1 MNRADYLTTGFA
13 DTMKAA
19 VPTRKGIYCAVC
31 LVGELPEK
39 NPEQST
45 AIMEE
50 VLSFLGRITL
60 RQLMTVFPPT
70 KEYDG
75 EKYGCKDY
83 FSTMDAVQ
91 DFGPDTPM
99 GDQVLDFLWD
109 YNERHIREMIVR
121 FMCIT
126 SALRRQQ
133 GQKGIAEEYMEK
145 QGVHGYYNG
154 TDAYGRK
161 VLVDGVTDE
170 VQVLSKPKAQKPR
183 WWRIIE
189 GGAVH

>member
-1 MNRADYLTTGFA
+1 MNRADFLTVSFA
-13 DTMKAA
+13 DALNEA

-31 LVGELPEK
+31 LAMELPEGDL
-39 NPEQST
+39 NYSEV
-45 AIMEE
+45 IMDA
-50 VLSFLGRITL
+50 VNDYLGKATP
-60 RQLMTVFPPT
+60 RQLMTVFPPA

-83 FSTMDAVQ
+83 FSTMEAVQ
-91 DFGPDTPM
+91 DFGPDALA
-99 GDQVLDFLWD
+99 GDRLLDLLWD
-109 YNERHIREMIVR
+109 YNERHIREMVVK

-145 QGVHGYYNG
+145 QGVHGYYSG

-170 VQVLSKPKAQKPR
+170 IRVTRKPKVHMPR

-189 GGAVH
+189 GGASL